1 MYQNINKPTHRFD
14 DGRQITFRSNWECN
28 YAFYLEWLKKNKEI
42 KDWEYEPERY
52 YFDAKEGNTIIRIGD
67 YLPDFRIT
75 NNDGTKY
82 LVEIKGYK
90 QGVRKLQRMKK
101 YHPEIKVEMVGK
113 AEYADLK
120 RKVGKMLNF
129 Y

>member
-14 DGRQITFRSNWECN
+14 DGRQITFRSNWEIN

-52 YFDAKEGNTIIRIGD
+52 CFDKTEGNTIIRIGD

-75 NNDGTKY
+75 RNED
-82 LVEIKGYK
+82 
-90 QGVRKLQRMKK
+90 RKS
-101 YHPEIKVEMVGK
+101 VV
-113 AEYADLK
+113 
-120 RKVGKMLNF
+120 
-129 Y
+129 

>member
-14 DGRQITFRSNWECN
+14 DGRQITFRSNWEIN

-52 YFDAKEGNTIIRIGD
+52 YFDKTEGNTIIRIGD

-75 NNDGTKY
+75 RNDGTKY

-101 YHPEIKVEMVGK
+101 YHPDIPVELVGK
-113 AEYADLK
+113 TEYNTLK
-120 RKVGKMLNF
+120 KQVGKLLNF